1 MASRLARFMVA
12 WLGLSALVNL
22 RFPGD
27 ETKLSYLWPSL
38 DVTLLFGVF
47 ALLGASGR
55 RLPSFLRPLLV
66 VLFCMARL
74 LRFGDGVRQNW
85 FHRNFNAYLDLP
97 LAPELIRFLWSTS
110 RHWVFG
116 LGLVA
121 CCAAAVAFVFAVRWG
136 VREGEAFLRD
146 ERGRAIYAGV
156 ILALVVISPF
166 GPRAHGDEEF
176 VGAFASSIGPRFAR
190 EADFLLHVSGYRDE
204 KLADMKAATE
214 RVRDANPSL
223 SRLKSASVLVFL
235 IESYGATVF
244 DPKLA
249 SPQTDDALQRF
260 EALLRLH
267 GYSLASGLLDSPVY
281 GGNSWL
287 AQATLATGV
296 QTGDEFQFALL
307 KAEEPL
313 SIADAFRRVG
323 YRTVLVQPGTTRPFP
338 ERDFLHFEARY
349 GAFDLGYHGPRF
361 GWAPMPDQFV
371 LDVIHRRELASPER
385 PVLIEYALVS
395 SHVPWSDLP
404 PVLDWESLGDGRVF
418 DVAPRVRFDTRV
430 LGTAVRDA
438 YLSSIRYDFEVL
450 GRYLTERLSSEPLI
464 FVIGDHQPM
473 PKATGRSERRSVPLH
488 VISRRGDLVES
499 WVERGYRPT
508 VRPDWDRKAEPL
520 ASFLPTLLEALGS
533 AAGGTAG

>member
-1 MASRLARFMVA
+1 MASRLARFVVA

-38 DVTLLFGVF
+38 DVTLLLAAF
-47 ALLGASGR
+47 ALLGAAR
-55 RLPSFLRPLLV
+55 RSVPSFVRAFLV
-66 VLFCMARL
+66 GLFCLARL
-74 LRFGDGVRQNW
+74 MRFGDGVRQNY
-85 FHRNFNAYLDLP
+85 FHRNFNSYLDLP
-97 LAPELIRFLWSTS
+97 LAPELVRFLWSTS
-110 RHWVFG
+110 RPWVFG
-116 LGLVA
+116 LGFVA
-121 CCAAAVAFVFAVRWG
+121 CCAAAVGFVFAVRWG
-136 VREGEAFLRD
+136 LREGETFLRE
-146 ERGRAIYAGV
+146 ERGRSIFAGGV
-156 ILALVVISPF
+156 LALVVVSPF

-176 VGAFASSIGPRFAR
+176 VGTFASSIAPRFVR
-190 EADFLLHVSGYRDE
+190 EADFLLHVAGYRE
-204 KLADMKAATE
+204 ERLADVRAAAA
-214 RVRDANPSL
+214 RVRAAPASL

-249 SPQTDDALQRF
+249 SAETDQALQRF
-260 EALLRLH
+260 EALIRSH

-313 SIADAFRRVG
+313 SIADAFRRAG

-349 GAFDLGYHGPRF
+349 ASFDLGYRGPRF

-371 LDVIHRRELASPER
+371 LDAIHRRELVSPSR

-404 PVLDWESLGDGRVF
+404 SLVNWESLGDGRIF
-418 DVAPRVRFDTRV
+418 ETAPRVRFDTRV
-430 LGTAVRDA
+430 IGTAVREA
-438 YLSSIRYDFEVL
+438 YLSSIRYDFELL
-450 GRYLTERLSSEPLI
+450 GRYLTERLASDPLI

-473 PKATGRSERRSVPLH
+473 PKATGRSDRRAVPIH

-499 WVERGYRPT
+499 WVERGYRPA
-508 VRPDWDRKAEPL
+508 VRPDWDGKPEPL
-520 ASFLPTLLEALGS
+520 ASFLPTLLETLGS
-533 AAGGTAG
+533 EAGGTAG